1 MKKTGKLGLMVGAA
15 TIAMMSAASAQTNAE
30 LAQRLQA
37 LEERMDAN
45 AERVLADRTRLST
58 LEQSYNSAAW
68 TFDNGRPTFASGDG
82 RFTMSIRTRFQSDF
96 ASFFQDDMH
105 PAGFA
110 GPADLSSGMV
120 MRRVYFG
127 IEGRAYRDFAY
138 YVRLNFGGSNG
149 GFNGT
154 GVPGTE
160 GDGIVN
166 QMFVSYTGIP
176 NWHFSIGAL
185 EPSMGFEGTTSSG
198 SLIFVER
205 PEIDNIMS
213 ETFGGSDS
221 RRGIEVGY
229 AKTDTFWAGDN
240 FAVTAVF
247 SGARTGQAFGHGN
260 GGDEQSQAFV
270 RVSQRLW
277 SNGPSNWQI
286 GTTIGK
292 VLYSGTPVNGG
303 AQAINLQD
311 RPQIRVD
318 GTRLISTGNIAA
330 KTADLMA
337 FDMGLNI
344 ENFFVGGEW
353 AQFTVDRQCGTT
365 ITAAGNA
372 LCTSATAVIDHPTF
386 SGWYVEGS
394 WILTGE
400 SRAYTATSLTNETG
414 GWGIPVPARPFALD
428 AESWGAWELVTR
440 FSSTDLNWHPTQ
452 IAVGTGTSQQLAGV
466 LGGKEDIFDV
476 GVNWYLNRNVRM
488 MTHFSFV
495 SVEKGTAANLSRDSQ
510 DFNVLMTRLQFAT

>member
-1 MKKTGKLGLMVGAA
+1 MKKTGKVGLMLGVA
-15 TIAMMSAASAQTNAE
+15 TIAMMSGAYAQTNAE
-30 LAQRLQA
+30 LLQRLQA
-37 LEERMDAN
+37 LEERIDAN
-45 AERVLADRTRLST
+45 AERVMADRTRLST
-58 LEQSYNSAAW
+58 LEQSYNSASW
-68 TFDNGRPTFASGDG
+68 LFDNGRPTFASGDG
-82 RFTMSIRTRFQSDF
+82 RFTMSIRTRFQTDF
-96 ASFFQDDMH
+96 AGFMQDDSH

-110 GPADLSSGMV
+110 GPADLSSGAT

-149 GFNGT
+149 GFSGT
-154 GVPGTE
+154 GVPGGE
-160 GDGIVN
+160 GDGTVN
-166 QMFVSYTGIP
+166 QMFVSYVGIP
-176 NWHFSIGAL
+176 NWHFSVGAL

-213 ETFGGSDS
+213 EVFGGSDS
-221 RRGIEVGY
+221 RRGIEIGY

-270 RVSQRLW
+270 RVSQRVW
-277 SNGPSNWQI
+277 SNGPSNWQF
-286 GTTIGK
+286 GATIGK
-292 VLYSGTPVNGG
+292 VLYSGSPVGG
-303 AQAINLQD
+303 GVQAINLQD
-311 RPQIRVD
+311 RPQVRVD
-318 GTRLISTGNIAA
+318 GTRLVSTGNIAA
-330 KTADLMA
+330 KTADMMA

-353 AQFTVDRQCGTT
+353 AQFTVDRQCGTV
-365 ITAAGNA
+365 TAVGNA
-372 LCTSATAVIDHPTF
+372 LCATPSSVIDHPTF

-394 WILTGE
+394 WIITGE

-414 GWGIPVPARPFALD
+414 GWGIPVPSRPFSLD
-428 AESWGAWELVTR
+428 ADSWGAWELVAR
-440 FSSTDLNWHPTQ
+440 YSTVDLNWRPTQ
-452 IAVGTGTSQQLAGV
+452 TAITTGTNQRLAGV
-466 LGGKEDIFDV
+466 LGGQQNIFDI

-488 MTHFSFV
+488 MTHFSWV
-495 SVEKGTAANLSRDSQ
+495 SVEKGTIANQSRDNQ
-510 DFNVLMTRLQFAT
+510 DFNVLMTRIQFAT